1 MIIKARRENRVASIL
16 MMLDIRKSSVIHSS
30 FLRLIYYW
38 RAADGKI
45 LFFFWRNLFYERKLD
60 WFWYIRNSFIFIRLY
75 RGWLMAVSFLK
86 PPECQRILRLLI
98 LPTNDVSLCLYSTYR
113 VAPYCPTE
121 NPDTSFVE
129 KKEREKPFFFFY
141 FILLIREG
149 RELFH
154 HTEDFRATPVL
165 IPFFMIYYFFCLWTK
180 KETERE
186 KADSL
191 YRSISSLFQTPHES
205 EEAKRDRHPWW
216 IKTGSSTKCVVCFVS
231 LLVSVFLSL
240 SPCSTLIRFH
250 QKRFSFF
257 P

>member
-1 MIIKARRENRVASIL
+1 MMLNPSNSYYYIFFSLFQQYTHHHQQLPCPSSSAKKEIEKWTAPPFRDGNESPTARRQLATLGVPAREMMIIKARRENRVASIL

-129 KKEREKPFFFFY
+129 KKEREKPFFF
-141 FILLIREG
+141 
-149 RELFH
+149 
-154 HTEDFRATPVL
+154 
-165 IPFFMIYYFFCLWTK
+165 
-180 KETERE
+180 
-186 KADSL
+186 
-191 YRSISSLFQTPHES
+191 SS
-205 EEAKRDRHPWW
+205 
-216 IKTGSSTKCVVCFVS
+216 SSFW
-231 LLVSVFLSL
+231 
-240 SPCSTLIRFH
+240 
-250 QKRFSFF
+250 
-257 P
+257 

>member
-1 MIIKARRENRVASIL
+1 
-16 MMLDIRKSSVIHSS
+16 
-30 FLRLIYYW
+30 
-38 RAADGKI
+38 
-45 LFFFWRNLFYERKLD
+45 
-60 WFWYIRNSFIFIRLY
+60 
-75 RGWLMAVSFLK
+75 MAVSFLK

-129 KKEREKPFFFFY
+129 KKRERNPFFF

-165 IPFFMIYYFFCLWTK
+165 IPFFMIYYFFAFEQK
-180 KETERE
+180 KRQK

-205 EEAKRDRHPWW
+205 EEAKRDRHP
-216 IKTGSSTKCVVCFVS
+216 
-231 LLVSVFLSL
+231 
-240 SPCSTLIRFH
+240 
-250 QKRFSFF
+250 
-257 P
+257 